1 MACAALK
8 GISHTTR
15 LVCQGTSAVCSR
27 PAATSRM
34 MLARGVISWS
44 VCAPGTIAVTTCADV
59 SSSSQPGAE
68 YNRRPRKIERKMTTR
83 PGTVGT
89 LLLTR
94 GQMDL

>member
-8 GISHTTR
+8 GVSHTTR

-27 PAATSRM
+27 LAAISRI
-34 MLARGVISWS
+34 MLARGVTSWS
-44 VCAPGTIAVTTCADV
+44 VCAPGTIAVTTCAAV
-59 SSSSQPGAE
+59 SSSSQPGAA
-68 YNRRPRKIERKMTTR
+68 YSRRPRKIERKITTP